1 MERKLTN
8 IELNNLLKI
17 CSMDLAILRY
27 MNFVKIVV
35 PFLLLGLNLFLYNE
49 MKLGSVWGYIFAA
62 LIISIVAIVVITYF
76 QRNSIAVVIEDKYNC
91 FESEIVGS
99 RIRRGSRRAKKYY
112 MRVYIN
118 GNIKEIEYKGNQFED
133 LLRRK
138 RAIVVCY
145 KDMFKKNKYIGF
157 TYEELNA

>member
-1 MERKLTN
+1 
-8 IELNNLLKI
+8 
-17 CSMDLAILRY
+17 
-27 MNFVKIVV
+27 
-35 PFLLLGLNLFLYNE
+35 
-49 MKLGSVWGYIFAA
+49 
-62 LIISIVAIVVITYF
+62 
-76 QRNSIAVVIEDKYNC
+76 
-91 FESEIVGS
+91 
-99 RIRRGSRRAKKYY
+99 